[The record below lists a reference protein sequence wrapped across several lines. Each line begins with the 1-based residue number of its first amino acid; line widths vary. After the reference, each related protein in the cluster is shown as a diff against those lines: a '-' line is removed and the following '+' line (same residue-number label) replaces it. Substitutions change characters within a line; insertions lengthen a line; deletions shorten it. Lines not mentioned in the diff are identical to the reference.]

1 MTLQG
6 NVIDVTFVLQSSFF
20 CLETKERSKEKFKAY
35 FFLLLASCTPL
46 KGRNS
51 LRSNSLP
58 FFTLRY
64 GSSLDGEKSRPGETM
79 RMGWGRGMVLVFGGG
94 WVLLGMAGVV
104 FWGGLGVIG
113 AWLVA
118 LWVAGCYLNKASYI
132 GCIVLGW
139 RGFRVFFF

>member
-1 MTLQG
+1 MYVCNFGGKGRNLTLQG

-20 CLETKERSKEKFKAY
+20 CLATKERSKEKFKAY

-79 RMGWGRGMVLVFGGG
+79 RMG
-94 WVLLGMAGVV
+94 A
-104 FWGGLGVIG
+104 VIG
-113 AWLVA
+113 AWLA
-118 LWVAGCYLNKASYI
+118 GLWVAGCYLNKAGYI
-132 GCIVLGW
+132 VCIALGW
-139 RGFRVFFF
+139 RGFRAFFF

>member
-1 MTLQG
+1 MYVCNFGGKGRNLTLQG

-20 CLETKERSKEKFKAY
+20 CLATKERSKEKFKAY

-79 RMGWGRGMVLVFGGG
+79 RMGAVIGTWLAGLWGWRLLGHGWLVFG
-94 WVLLGMAGVV
+94 L
-104 FWGGLGVIG
+104 LGVI
-113 AWLVA
+113 
-118 LWVAGCYLNKASYI
+118 
-132 GCIVLGW
+132 
-139 RGFRVFFF
+139 

>member
-1 MTLQG
+1 MYVCNFGGKGRNLTLQG

-64 GSSLDGEKSRPGETM
+64 GSSLDGEKSRPGEPCRVGCM
-79 RMGWGRGMVLVFGGG
+79 RGDV
-94 WVLLGMAGVV
+94 
-104 FWGGLGVIG
+104 
-113 AWLVA
+113 
-118 LWVAGCYLNKASYI
+118 
-132 GCIVLGW
+132 
-139 RGFRVFFF
+139 

>member
-1 MTLQG
+1 MYVCNFGGKGRNLTLQG

-20 CLETKERSKEKFKAY
+20 CLATKERSKEKFKAY

-79 RMGWGRGMVLVFGGG
+79 RMGT
-94 WVLLGMAGVV
+94 
-104 FWGGLGVIG
+104 VIG
-113 AWLVA
+113 TWLA
-118 LWVAGCYLNKASYI
+118 GLWVAGCYLNKASYI
-132 GCIVLGW
+132 GCIALGW
-139 RGFRVFFF
+139 RGFRAFFF

>member
-1 MTLQG
+1 MYVCNFGGKGRNLTLQG

-20 CLETKERSKEKFKAY
+20 CLETKERSKEKFKAD

-79 RMGWGRGMVLVFGGG
+79 RMG
-94 WVLLGMAGVV
+94 A
-104 FWGGLGVIG
+104 VIG
-113 AWLVA
+113 AWLA
-118 LWVAGCYLNKASYI
+118 GLWVAGCYLNKDSYI
-132 GCIVLGW
+132 GCIALGW
-139 RGFRVFFF
+139 RGFRAFFF

>member
-1 MTLQG
+1 MYVCNFGGKGRNLTLQG

-20 CLETKERSKEKFKAY
+20 CLATKERSKEKFKAY

-79 RMGWGRGMVLVFGGG
+79 RMG
-94 WVLLGMAGVV
+94 A
-104 FWGGLGVIG
+104 VIG
-113 AWLVA
+113 AWLA
-118 LWVAGCYLNKASYI
+118 GLWVAGCYLNKASYI
-132 GCIVLGW
+132 GLSLIHI
-139 RGFRVFFF
+139 

>member
-1 MTLQG
+1 MYVCNFGRKGRNLTLQG

-58 FFTLRY
+58 FLTPVIKP
-64 GSSLDGEKSRPGETM
+64 SLDAVQTRPEEDHAV
-79 RMGWGRGMVLVFGGG
+79 W
-94 WVLLGMAGVV
+94 
-104 FWGGLGVIG
+104 
-113 AWLVA
+113 
-118 LWVAGCYLNKASYI
+118 
-132 GCIVLGW
+132 
-139 RGFRVFFF
+139 

>member
-1 MTLQG
+1 MYVCNFGGKGRNLTLQG

-79 RMGWGRGMVLVFGGG
+79 RMG
-94 WVLLGMAGVV
+94 A
-104 FWGGLGVIG
+104 VIG
-113 AWLVA
+113 AWLA
-118 LWVAGCYLNKASYI
+118 GLWVAGCYLNKDSYI
-132 GCIVLGW
+132 GCIALGW
-139 RGFRVFFF
+139 RGFRAFFF